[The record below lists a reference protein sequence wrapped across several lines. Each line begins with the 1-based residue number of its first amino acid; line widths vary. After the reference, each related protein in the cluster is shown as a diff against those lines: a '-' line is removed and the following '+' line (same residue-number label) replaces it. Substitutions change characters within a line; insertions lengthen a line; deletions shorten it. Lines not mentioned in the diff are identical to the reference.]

1 MLLQFTCIPAT
12 HGGHMQGSAIT
23 GPEVRPWTGGEPP
36 WLDDCRRPSG
46 IWQEAESYV
55 ARSRSSDQTFDYVIV
70 GAGAAG
76 SIVAARLAEDPG
88 VSVCVLEAGPSD
100 LRPFVYLP
108 AGFTKT
114 LTRPAVTWQF
124 KTEPTENTG
133 GRRIS
138 ATQGRVVGGSG
149 SINGMVYNR
158 GQPADYDHWAQLG
171 NPGWGYRDVLPYFKR
186 SEARIGEA
194 DDAVRGRSGPV
205 PVTDMDWLHPVSE
218 AFIEA
223 AVKSGWPR
231 NPDYNSGEQ
240 EGVGYFQRFIRNG
253 LRVSTAAAFLRP
265 SLKKGNIELVT
276 NARVTSIILDGAV
289 ARGVRYVC
297 ERGGRETSVLAQREV
312 VVCSGTVNTAR
323 LLQISGVG
331 PGDLLGELG
340 VPVVR
345 ELPGVGRNLMDHY
358 SARIVMR
365 ARPEVVTLNELARG
379 PRLVWQV
386 LRWLVRRPN
395 ILAQCPSQVFLFC
408 KSDPALDFPDLQCV
422 FTPGSYEQGKHYVL
436 DSYPGV
442 TAGAWQ
448 HRPLSRG
455 HVRAVSRDPFVDPI
469 VQPNYLD
476 HPTDRQVMVAG
487 MQMIRKL
494 LHSPE
499 LAKYLQEETVPGPRV
514 RTDGDMLDFVRT
526 NGSTAYHLVGTARMG
541 RADDRFAVVDS
552 ELKVHGIGNLRIA
565 DASVMPMIPSA
576 NTYAASMMIGEK
588 ASDLIK
594 GRPAA
599 TD

>member
-1 MLLQFTCIPAT
+1 MTR
-12 HGGHMQGSAIT
+12 SAS
-23 GPEVRPWTGGEPP
+23 
-36 WLDDCRRPSG
+36 SG
-46 IWQEAESYV
+46 
-55 ARSRSSDQTFDYVIV
+55 QTFDYVIV

-76 SIVAARLAEDPG
+76 SIVAARLAEDSAA
-88 VSVCVLEAGPSD
+88 SVCVLEAGPSD

-114 LTRPAVTWQF
+114 LTQEAVTWQF
-124 KTEPTENTG
+124 KTEPTANTA

-171 NPGWGYRDVLPYFKR
+171 NTGWGYRDVLPYFKR
-186 SEARIGEA
+186 SEARVGEA

-223 AVKSGWPR
+223 AVRSGWPR

-240 EGVGYFQRFIRNG
+240 EGVGYFQRFISNG

-265 SLKKGNIELVT
+265 SLKKGNVELVT
-276 NARVTSIILDGAV
+276 NARVTSIILDGAK
-289 ARGVRYVC
+289 ARGVRYVR
-297 ERGGRETSVLAQREV
+297 ERGGPETQILARREV
-312 VVCSGTVNTAR
+312 VLCAGTVNTAR
-323 LLQISGVG
+323 LLQISGIG
-331 PGDLLGELG
+331 PGDLLQELG

-345 ELPGVGRNLMDHY
+345 ERPGVGSNLMDHY

-365 ARPEVVTLNELARG
+365 ARPGVVTLNELARG

-386 LRWLVRRPN
+386 LRWLARRPN

-408 KSDPALDFPDLQCV
+408 KSNPGLDLPDIQCV
-422 FTPGSYEQGKHYVL
+422 FTPGSYKQGKHYVL
-436 DSYPGV
+436 DAYPGV

-455 HVRAVSRDPFVDPI
+455 YVRAVSRDPFVDPI
-469 VQPNYLD
+469 VQPNYLE
-476 HPTDRQVMVAG
+476 HPMDQGVLVSG
-487 MQMIRKL
+487 MQMVRKL
-494 LHSPE
+494 LHSPD
-499 LAKYLQEETVPGPRV
+499 LVKYLQEETVPGPGV
-514 RTDGDMLDFVRT
+514 QSDEEMLDFVRS

-541 RADDRFAVVDS
+541 RADDDLAVVDS
-552 ELKVHGIGNLRIA
+552 ELRVHGVGSLRIA

-588 ASDLIK
+588 ASDLIRGK
-594 GRPAA
+594 SAA